1 MTIEKKNIVIM
12 WFANFL
18 VAASAT
24 MVLPFLSLYIKTF
37 GDFSDAY
44 VQQWAGYVFGVTFL
58 VAFLFSPIWG
68 RFGDKYGRKKILVIT
83 SAGIG
88 ISVLLMGF
96 VTSVTELFILRAFMG
111 VVTGFIP
118 MSAALISAQC
128 KKETAGRTLGTLQ
141 TGTVSGGLCGP
152 LLGGMLADTVGFQY
166 TFTLTGAVIILAS
179 LLVLF
184 GINEV
189 VFKEANDEENKVY
202 TRKEVIMHIFKS
214 PILMSVMLIS
224 LVIQAANF
232 SIQPLLALYVHELT
246 RTENLAFLAGFAFSV
261 TGLGNLVATRRWGS
275 LGDKIGHGKVLI
287 ILLFTSALFFIP
299 QALVTE
305 LWQLIILRF
314 LFGLQIGGLL
324 PCMTAYIRQLAPL
337 SIQGEVLGYNVSF
350 RFLGNVIGP
359 VMGGV
364 IAAAF
369 GIGMVFY
376 ISGFLLV
383 ISAVFLWVSVA
394 RESKR
399 IQEKK
404 TNMSA

>member
-1 MTIEKKNIVIM
+1 M

-24 MVLPFLSLYIKTF
+24 MVLPFLSLYIKTL
-37 GDFSDAY
+37 GEFSDAY

-58 VAFLFSPIWG
+58 VAFLFSPFWG

-96 VTSVTELFILRAFMG
+96 ITSVTELFILRAFMG
-111 VVTGFIP
+111 IVTGFIP

-128 KKETAGRTLGTLQ
+128 KKETAGKTLGTLQ

-152 LLGGMLADTVGFQY
+152 LLGGILADTVGFQY

-179 LLVLF
+179 FLVLF
-184 GINEV
+184 GIKEV
-189 VFKEANDEENKVY
+189 VFKEPNEEKKVY
-202 TRKEVIMHIFKS
+202 TRKDVIMHIFKS

-261 TGLGNLVATRRWGS
+261 TGLGNLVATRRWGA
-275 LGDKIGHGKVLI
+275 LGDKIGHGKVLV
-287 ILLFTSALFFIP
+287 ILLLTSALFFIP

-337 SIQGEVLGYNVSF
+337 SVQGEVLGYNVSF

-359 VMGGV
+359 VMGGT

-383 ISAVFLWVSVA
+383 ISGVILWISVA
-394 RESKR
+394 REGKR
-399 IQEKK
+399 NEKNE
-404 TNMSA
+404 TNLSA

>member
-1 MTIEKKNIVIM
+1 M

-24 MVLPFLSLYIKTF
+24 MVLPFLSLYIKTL
-37 GDFSDAY
+37 GDFSEAY
-44 VQQWAGYVFGVTFL
+44 VQQWAGYVFGLTFL
-58 VAFLFSPIWG
+58 VAFLVSPIWG
-68 RFGDKYGRKKILVIT
+68 RFGDKYGRKKILVFT

-96 VTSVTELFILRAFMG
+96 VSSVTELFILRAFMG
-111 VVTGFIP
+111 FVTGFIP
-118 MSAALISAQC
+118 TSAALISAQC

-152 LLGGMLADTVGFQY
+152 LLGGVLADTVGFQY
-166 TFTLTGAVIILAS
+166 TFTITGVVIIFAS
-179 LLVLF
+179 ILVAF
-184 GINEV
+184 GIKEV
-189 VFKEANDEENKVY
+189 VFKETNAEKKVY
-202 TRKEVIMHIFKS
+202 TRKEVVMHIIKS
-214 PILMSVMLIS
+214 PILMSVMMIS

-261 TGLGNLVATRRWGS
+261 TGLGNLLATRKWGD
-275 LGDKIGHGKVLI
+275 LGDRLGHGKILI
-287 ILLFTSALFFIP
+287 ILLFLSALFFIP

-324 PCMTAYIRQLAPL
+324 PCMTAYIRHLAPL
-337 SIQGEVLGYNVSF
+337 SVQGEVLGYNVSF
-350 RFLGNVIGP
+350 RFLGNVVGP

-364 IAAAF
+364 VAASF
-369 GIGMVFY
+369 GIAMVFY

-383 ISAVFLWVSVA
+383 LSGVFLWIAVA
-394 RESKR
+394 REGKR
-399 IQEKK
+399 KEDKE
-404 TNMSA
+404 THLSA